1 MTITEFLLARI
12 SDDEAVALKASEQI
26 GQRWCGGGG
35 ELRTLAHGDPRAT
48 EPCWLQV
55 AKMGSEYGPH
65 GRPAEWETGWWPRV
79 DAFAHMARHD
89 PARVLAECA
98 AKRAIVERYIH
109 NLSLAE
115 SYRNPKWRDAMNDQD
130 RIEHRMQEARAATSL
145 EACVALAAIY
155 ADHPDYQPE
164 WEARHALRSGVVAS
178 L

>member
-1 MTITEFLLARI
+1 MSSKPTITEFLLARI
-12 SDDEAVALKASEQI
+12 AEDEAVALKASEQI
-26 GQRWCGGGG
+26 GQRWCGNGG

-79 DAFAHMARHD
+79 GSFAHMARHD

-98 AKRAIVERYIH
+98 AKRAIVGGCADGGYSPTPYWV
-109 NLSLAE
+109 LL
-115 SYRNPKWRDAMNDQD
+115 
-130 RIEHRMQEARAATSL
+130 RMAD
-145 EACVALAAIY
+145 VY
-155 ADHPDYQPE
+155 ADHPDYDPR
-164 WEARHALRSGVVAS
+164 WS

>member
-12 SDDEAVALKASEQI
+12 SEDEAVALKASEQI

-79 DAFAHMARHD
+79 DAFTHMARHD

-98 AKRAIVERYIH
+98 AKRAIIELCPEV
-109 NLSLAE
+109 SLA
-115 SYRNPKWRDAMNDQD
+115 D
-130 RIEHRMQEARAATSL
+130 RSIEIEMGHPEPDPDLGEQTLRT
-145 EACVALAAIY
+145 LAAIY
-155 ADHPDYQPE
+155 ADHPDYQTE
-164 WEARHALRSGVVAS
+164 WDTPSEAG
-178 L
+178 

>member
-12 SDDEAVALKASEQI
+12 SEDEAVALKASEQI

-98 AKRAIVERYIH
+98 AKRAIVEQAERTDSGWWESNYI
-109 NLSLAE
+109 A
-115 SYRNPKWRDAMNDQD
+115 
-130 RIEHRMQEARAATSL
+130 I
-145 EACVALAAIY
+145 LAAVY
-155 ADHPDYQPE
+155 ADHPDYQPDYQLDTPS
-164 WEARHALRSGVVAS
+164 EAG
-178 L
+178 

>member
-12 SDDEAVALKASEQI
+12 SEDEAVALKASEQI

-79 DAFAHMARHD
+79 DAFTHMARHD

-98 AKRAIVERYIH
+98 AKRRIIEECEVFYEDGLADGKPVTSGATLAL
-109 NLSLAE
+109 NVLSALAE
-115 SYRNPKWRDAMNDQD
+115 A
-130 RIEHRMQEARAATSL
+130 
-145 EACVALAAIY
+145 Y
-155 ADHPDYQPE
+155 AHHPDFD
-164 WEARHALRSGVVAS
+164 HAWTDGDGLRA

>member
-12 SDDEAVALKASEQI
+12 SEDEAVALKASEQI

-79 DAFAHMARHD
+79 DAFTHMARHD

-98 AKRAIVERYIH
+98 AKRAIVEQAERTDSGWWESNYI
-109 NLSLAE
+109 A
-115 SYRNPKWRDAMNDQD
+115 
-130 RIEHRMQEARAATSL
+130 I
-145 EACVALAAIY
+145 LAAVY

-164 WEARHALRSGVVAS
+164 WKLDTPSKAG
-178 L
+178 